1 MPRQENDAGFMGDI
15 EPIYWDGPRLYPDF
29 DLAERVNSE
38 FGLEVEF
45 SEAEAAF
52 LYSRLDTRV
61 TEKKR
66 RDTPEWKAAKAARL
80 QRKARAL
87 ANREDSSY
95 ISG

>member
-1 MPRQENDAGFMGDI
+1 MGDI
-15 EPIYWDGPRLYPDF
+15 EPIYWDGPRLYPEF
-29 DLAERVNSE
+29 DLSELVNSE

-45 SEAEAAF
+45 SEAETAF
-52 LYSRLDTRV
+52 LHSRLDTRV
-61 TEKKR
+61 AEKKR

-87 ANREDSSY
+87 ANREDSFY

>member
-15 EPIYWDGPRLYPDF
+15 EPIYWDGPRLYPEF

-52 LYSRLDTRV
+52 LDSRLDM
-61 TEKKR
+61 
-66 RDTPEWKAAKAARL
+66 RDTEEEARHSGMESCESR
-80 QRKARAL
+80 QAPTKSA
-87 ANREDSSY
+87 SS
-95 ISG
+95 GQP